1 MKTLGAKDL
10 AKRIDEILLMVERGE
25 TVEIVNKGKVVARL
39 VPPEENHESDNKE
52 GEAFFAAIE
61 RIAKEISSQITG
73 PVDAVEIVR
82 EGRRGY

>member
-1 MKTLGAKDL
+1 MKTLGVKDL
-10 AKRIDEILLMVERGE
+10 AKRIDEILRMVEQGE
-25 TVEIVNKGKVVARL
+25 TVEIVDKGIVVARV
-39 VPPEENHESDNKE
+39 VPPEETQQGTLND

-61 RIAKEISSQITG
+61 RIAKEISSHITG